1 MIIRAISAGML
12 VTGLAVLTAAPSHA
26 QAFNDRPSTFGPIM
40 GFLGVGSDN
49 TEDSAGIDFRERPPL
64 VVPKNLDLPAPQP
77 GARTTRAAN
86 WPQDQDVVRRREE
99 AARARVPQQIEV
111 NKNPALTKQELM
123 QGRSDDAPTAVNLCD
138 NYTNGAPDC
147 APTAMDKIKRVFTLG
162 GDSPRDVV
170 MVGKEPDRK
179 YLTEPPKGF
188 RNASKTT
195 KATMEGGY
203 ERPDNSD
210 PKLYLR
216 EQALRDQSYR

>member
-1 MIIRAISAGML
+1 MKIRAISAGVL
-12 VTGLAVLTAAPSHA
+12 FAGLATLGSAPVHA
-26 QAFNDRPSTFGPIM
+26 QAFDDRPSTFGPIM
-40 GFLGVGSDN
+40 GFLGVSSDN

-64 VVPKNLDLPAPQP
+64 VVPKQLELPAPQP
-77 GARTTRAAN
+77 GGRGSRAAN

-123 QGRSDDAPTAVNLCD
+123 RGRSDDAPTAVNLCD
-138 NYTNGAPDC
+138 NYTSGAPDC

-162 GDSPRDVV
+162 GDSPKDVV

-188 RNASKTT
+188 RTATKTT
-195 KATMEGGY
+195 KATVDGGY

-210 PKLYLR
+210 PKLYMR
-216 EQALRDQSYR
+216 EQALRNQAYR